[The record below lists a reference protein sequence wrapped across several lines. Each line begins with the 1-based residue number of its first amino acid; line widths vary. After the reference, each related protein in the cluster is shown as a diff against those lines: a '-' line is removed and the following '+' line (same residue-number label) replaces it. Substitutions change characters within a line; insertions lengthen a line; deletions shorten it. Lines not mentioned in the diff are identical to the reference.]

1 LNAPVS
7 KTGMGFQSIGGSNP
21 PLSAVH
27 VVVFPHGV
35 PVEIQVRTRWQLE
48 WADLLDAVER
58 GTSEDPDD
66 PELSARRA
74 QARTSLAELRGALAQ
89 SETEEARINN
99 AREAKRPP
107 QPGI

>member
-35 PVEIQVRTRWQLE
+35 PVEIQVRTRWQHE
-48 WADLLDAVER
+48 WAD
-58 GTSEDPDD
+58 G
-66 PELSARRA
+66 LSAFRA
-74 QARTSLAELRGALAQ
+74 QARTSLAELRGTLAQ